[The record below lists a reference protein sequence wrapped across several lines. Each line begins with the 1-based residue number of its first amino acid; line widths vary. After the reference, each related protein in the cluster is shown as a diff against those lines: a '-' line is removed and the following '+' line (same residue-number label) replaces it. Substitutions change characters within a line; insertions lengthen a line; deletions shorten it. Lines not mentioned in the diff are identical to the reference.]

1 MAQSSL
7 RVKPRKRI
15 GKSGARQIRNEG
27 NIPAVLY
34 GMGMDPL
41 SLVVEPDALK
51 LALSG
56 NAGIN
61 TVLELEIDDPENPDK
76 KLSMLKEVQRD
87 PLRNRAIHI
96 DFLAIDGNSPV
107 VVHVPVNTNGRS
119 EGERKGGKLEKLMR
133 SVKLECLPSDIPDSI
148 EIDVQDLDIGDSVD
162 IADLDLAEGVK
173 PLRGGEEKVVHVLAQ
188 KSRETEEEEALE
200 EQTEEAEETESDE

>member
-15 GKSGARQIRNEG
+15 GKSGARQVRKEG

-34 GMGMDPL
+34 GLGMDPL

-51 LALSG
+51 TALSG

-87 PLRNRAIHI
+87 PLKNKAIHI
-96 DFLAIDGNSPV
+96 DFLAIDMSRPV
-107 VVHVPVNTNGRS
+107 IVPVPVNTNGRS
-119 EGERKGGKLEKLMR
+119 EGERKGGKLERLMR
-133 SVKLECLPSDIPDSI
+133 SVNLECLPSDIPDSI
-148 EIDVQDLDIGDSVD
+148 EIDVRGLDIGDSVD

-173 PLRGGEEKVVHVLAQ
+173 PLPSAEEKVVHVLAQ
-188 KSRETEEEEALE
+188 KSTEAEEEDLK